1 MIAADQA
8 SKAWANANLPLGKDV
23 TVITGWVWFS
33 LRHNTGA
40 TLGLLTGH
48 SQLVAALSLVVV
60 GVLAIFGLGSAA
72 GGGMGAIGLGAVG
85 GGALGNLAD
94 RVRMGAVT
102 DFIEVHRWPTDFN
115 VADACIRL
123 GVVVF
128 LLSLLLQAVRRPS
141 RAGA

>member
-1 MIAADQA
+1 MLVADQA
-8 SKAWANANLPLGKDV
+8 SKAWANANLQPGKDV
-23 TVITGWVWFS
+23 TVIAGWVWFS

-40 TLGLLTGH
+40 TLALLTGH

-72 GGGMGAIGLGAVG
+72 GGSIGAIGLGAVG
-85 GGALGNLAD
+85 GGALANLAD

-102 DFIEVHRWPTDFN
+102 DFIEVHLWPTDFN
-115 VADACIRL
+115 LADACIRL